1 MTFLI
6 GAAAS
11 IADYNGIPNVSHIKD
26 KLVEMTHLNESIYGT
41 GIASSYQ
48 SHKMKSGV
56 WQNDDMLAK
65 RVQTQRYTLPLSNRQ
80 VCTGH
85 CWWTDGY
92 TTIGGRI

>member
-1 MTFLI
+1 MFLI

-48 SHKMKSGV
+48 SQKNEV
-56 WQNDDMLAK
+56 WSLAK
-65 RVQTQRYTLPLSNRQ
+65 RRDVSERVQTQCYTLPLSNRQ
-80 VCTGH
+80 ICHRTLLA
-85 CWWTDGY
+85 D
-92 TTIGGRI
+92 